1 LHIDGYTDGSATIT
15 HLLSITGEWK
25 TIFGYVSISPAYDS
39 PKVEEYAR
47 KLATD
52 LLKNKGWVTGE
63 HKVKVLWTKFPSE
76 GGFKVP
82 YDSEQQEF
90 MVCCQI
96 GKKWMTKRS
105 PECTNAVGRTS
116 LTKSEINGP
125 SNLLSQ
131 RRVERTGT

>member
-1 LHIDGYTDGSATIT
+1 LHNDGYTDGSATIT
-15 HLLSITGEWK
+15 HLLSTTGEWK

-90 MVCCQI
+90 YGLLPDWEEMDDEGIARMQ
-96 GKKWMTKRS
+96 KRS
-105 PECTNAVGRTS
+105 RENQPYE
-116 LTKSEINGP
+116 
-125 SNLLSQ
+125 
-131 RRVERTGT
+131 ERDKWPFELIEPTAC